1 MLFVV
6 TPITWFCIIIWHLF
20 AIKQYC
26 SCTSSQPWWKQ
37 RCQCALAVSSILE
50 LKAFLY
56 AHGLSAEP
64 KISWRRQGWGST
76 GGGGGADW
84 KSYLSPWP
92 HKHPSSFFLLL
103 SSSWENG
110 WLRSTVT
117 RKNDTSV
124 VFHQSHVSN
133 NHNSIMVSL
142 INDWCK
148 QGYFQVLSRESW
160 LPFLIRELVRT
171 CNSVLGPIVVHR
183 SLHFG
188 ILTCLGV
195 ELKWGGGEEWKSKW

>member
-92 HKHPSSFFLLL
+92 HKHPSSSFSLL
-103 SSSWENG
+103 SSS
-110 WLRSTVT
+110 LRKWMAPVN
-117 RKNDTSV
+117 RDEEKW
-124 VFHQSHVSN
+124 HQRGVSH

-160 LPFLIRELVRT
+160 LPFFYK
-171 CNSVLGPIVVHR
+171 G
-183 SLHFG
+183 
-188 ILTCLGV
+188 
-195 ELKWGGGEEWKSKW
+195 